1 MIIISKIGAFV
12 RVMVISIT
20 LLVIISCDPEVYDG
34 IPYAFVEIDINL
46 NLTTYFDLQRDG
58 GFVYIIGGLKGI
70 ILYRENE
77 NTYRAFEQS
86 SPVNP
91 TAACAIVEVDE
102 SQLFLID
109 RCSNAVF
116 DFEGN
121 PTNGVS
127 AFPLKQYITILEGNW
142 LYIRSE

>member
-1 MIIISKIGAFV
+1 MSTIFLIFGLSAL
-12 RVMVISIT
+12 S
-20 LLVIISCDPEVYDG
+20 SCNTEVYDG

-46 NLTTYFDLQRDG
+46 NQTNYLDLQRDG
-58 GFVYIIGGLKGI
+58 GFVYIMGGVKGI
-70 ILYRENE
+70 IIYRKNATSY
-77 NTYRAFEQS
+77 NAFEQN

-91 TAACAIVEVDE
+91 SAACAIVEVDV

-109 RCSNAVF
+109 YCSQAIF

-121 PTNGVS
+121 PSNGIS
-127 AFPLKQYITILEGNW
+127 RFPLKQYKTIIDNNW